1 MGFLSK
7 FGLVGVIIAVAVVIL
22 VARCIIKK
30 AFKLVGFLISG
41 ILAFGVLSYFGL
53 MSFITGM

>member
-30 AFKLVGFLISG
+30 AFKLVGFLIFG